1 MSRMK
6 KTRKKSQKKKGTP
19 WKILRP
25 AFLFFYFCGVQ
36 AGLCLL
42 HFLDTQIFI
51 KIQLQISN
59 CLERAAS
66 GIRDCRK
73 VGKAN
78 GTVFLSNVGMRYYN
92 RKLLLGVWCARLLL
106 ASHICLLSENKG
118 QLTENLTVCTAS
130 PTVPQ
135 KILFHQSIHTSME
148 YT

>member
-6 KTRKKSQKKKGTP
+6 KTRKKAKKKGTP

-25 AFLFFYFCGVQ
+25 AFLFFIFAESRLGCVYCTFWIPR
-36 AGLCLL
+36 
-42 HFLDTQIFI
+42 FLI
-51 KIQLQISN
+51 KIQLQIFN